1 MSTLTSAAACLAV
14 AAGLAGVL
22 AELPGGFAS
31 RQGPEFPLVALA
43 WSQSKCGSE
52 LIAKAGT
59 PRVHYDDYMR
69 VSADYDERLA
79 RDGLSAACERAQR
92 IARQV
97 VGSHHN

>member
-1 MSTLTSAAACLAV
+1 MSTLSSAVASLAV

-22 AELPGGFAS
+22 AEMPGGFAS

-43 WSQSKCGSE
+43 WAQSKCGSA
-52 LIAKAGT
+52 LTAKAGT

-79 RDGLSAACERAQR
+79 REGQSSACARAITAAQ
-92 IARQV
+92 QV
-97 VGSHHN
+97 AQ

>member
-1 MSTLTSAAACLAV
+1 MSTLSSAVASLAV

-22 AELPGGFAS
+22 AEMPGGIAN

-43 WSQSKCGSE
+43 WAQSKCGSA
-52 LIAKAGT
+52 LTARADT

-79 RDGLSAACERAQR
+79 RDGLSAASERAER
-92 IARQV
+92 IARKV
-97 VGSHHN
+97 SAN